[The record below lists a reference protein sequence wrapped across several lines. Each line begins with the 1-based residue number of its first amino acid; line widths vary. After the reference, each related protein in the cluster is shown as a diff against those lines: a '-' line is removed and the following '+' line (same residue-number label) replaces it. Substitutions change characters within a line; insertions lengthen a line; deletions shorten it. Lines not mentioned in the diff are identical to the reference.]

1 MEKNKKSK
9 TKMKMKTEKKGRA
22 TAQSPF
28 GLFCYSA
35 GLPRAAKGILPALL
49 LLASPFSGIDTPVF
63 SLMTSFTGCHQDIH
77 HNLRP

>member
-9 TKMKMKTEKKGRA
+9 TKMKTKTEKKSRA

-28 GLFCYSA
+28 GLFWYSG
-35 GLPRAAKGILPALL
+35 GLSRAAKSILPALL
-49 LLASPFSGIDTPVF
+49 LLASPFSGIDTPVL
-63 SLMTSFTGCHQDIH
+63 SLMTSFTGCYQDLH